1 MPESYMR
8 EYGAGD
14 LIAER
19 YDRLANPEEPNKVL
33 G

>member
-1 MPESYMR
+1 MPENYMR

-19 YDRLANPEEPNKVL
+19 YDRLANGPGVHRDA
-33 G
+33 

>member
-1 MPESYMR
+1 MR

-19 YDRLANPEEPNKVL
+19 YNRLANGPVRSDA
-33 G
+33 

>member
-1 MPESYMR
+1 MPENYMR

-19 YDRLANPEEPNKVL
+19 YDRLANGPGEHRDA
-33 G
+33 